1 MEKAVQNIPFLRLA
15 IALILG
21 IVFGQYLQLNIVAGS
36 LLLLLLLLGLFIIN
50 LKYRYSSAL
59 FFGICFNLFFVVL
72 GIMIFNRYNEKPI
85 LYSEGIYVA
94 TILESPVEKPNSFKS
109 TVAINQV
116 ISSDSVAKTNEKIIV
131 YFEKSE
137 NAIKLKAGD
146 EILFNRS
153 PNPVAPKLNPYD
165 FDYQKY
171 LERRKIYR
179 QVYLA
184 NENWQQTGNSRF
196 SLICE
201 AEKLRDKLINVY
213 RSQPI
218 DSVEFEILSALTL
231 GYSRE
236 LDPET
241 RRVFSSSGA
250 MHVLSVSGLHVAI
263 IFAVINFLFG
273 FLKRN
278 KHGRFIFTAAIILVL
293 WFYAF
298 ITGLSPS
305 VLRATAMFTVYIIGE
320 NIHRKANTYN
330 SLALTA
336 FFLLLINPNSLFD
349 IGFQLSYSALFGIV
363 VIEPK
368 LREHVNVKNRVLRY
382 FVSLI
387 TVSVAAQIATFPL
400 TSFYF
405 SQFPTYFWL
414 TNIFIIPAVAFLT
427 PAGIVLLFVNQIP
440 IVSDIISAILNFILK
455 YSYKLLYLIDQLPL
469 SVFQVTVNPVQLVLI
484 IGLII
489 SLFLAMTQFSAR
501 NLKSTFFLLFLFSI
515 SVLVNQVNRV
525 KESGIFVYNSSNN
538 PMIHLINGKENYVIT
553 EEKVLPDE
561 LQYSPFSATQKK
573 LGLKMPVMLLASDS
587 IRTKDIFL
595 QNRKILFQ
603 GQTMYFGKNSDK
615 NTLNTKRDYLINP
628 DPLWFSMNHSD
639 SATVIVTNKRYF
651 PKSTESNAQI
661 YCTFNRGAFQ
671 KIW

>member
-21 IVFGQYLQLNIVAGS
+21 IVAGQYLQLNVVAGS
-36 LLLLLLLLGLFIIN
+36 FLLLFLLSGLLIIN

-59 FFGICFNLFFVVL
+59 IFGICFHLFFAVL
-72 GIMIFNRYNEKPI
+72 GIVVYNRYNEKPVF
-85 LYSEGIYVA
+85 YSEGIFVA
-94 TILESPVEKPNSFKS
+94 TILESPVEKPNSYKS
-109 TVAINQV
+109 TVKINEV
-116 ISSDSVAKTNEKIIV
+116 ISSDSVTKTNEKIIV

-171 LERRKIYR
+171 SERRRVYR

-184 NENWQQTGNSRF
+184 TDNWQQNGNSRF
-196 SLICE
+196 SLIFE

-273 FLKRN
+273 FMKRN
-278 KHGRFIFTAAIILVL
+278 KQGRFIFTASIILVL

-305 VLRATAMFTVYIIGE
+305 VLRATAMFSVYIIGE
-320 NIHRKANTYN
+320 NMHRKANIYN

-336 FFLLLINPNSLFD
+336 FFILLINPNSLFD

-368 LREHVNVKNRVLRY
+368 LREYVNVKNRVLRY

-387 TVSVAAQIATFPL
+387 TISVAAQIATFPL

-414 TNIFIIPAVAFLT
+414 TNIFIIPTVAFLT

-440 IVSDIISAILNFILK
+440 VVSDIISATLNFTLK
-455 YSYKLLYLIDQLPL
+455 YSFKLLYLIDQLPL
-469 SVFQVTVNPVQLVLI
+469 SVFQVTVNQVQLLLT
-484 IGLII
+484 IGLIVT
-489 SLFLAMTQFSAR
+489 SFLVLTQFSAR
-501 NLKSTFFLLFLFSI
+501 NLKSMLFLLFLFSL
-515 SVLVNQVNRV
+515 SVFVHQVTR
-525 KESGIFVYNSSNN
+525 EQATGIIVYNSTDN
-538 PMIHLINGKENYVIT
+538 PIIHLINGKDNYVIT
-553 EEKVLPDE
+553 EEEVLPAE

-573 LGLKMPVMLLASDS
+573 LGLKTPLMLLGSDS

-595 QNRKILFQ
+595 QNRKILFH
-603 GQTMYFGKNSDK
+603 GRTMYFGKNSDK
-615 NTLNTKRDYLINP
+615 NTINTKPDYLINP

>member
-1 MEKAVQNIPFLRLA
+1 
-15 IALILG
+15 LG
-21 IVFGQYLQLNIVAGS
+21 ILAGQYIHLNVGEGS
-36 LLLLLLLLGLFIIN
+36 LLLFLLFFCLLIIN

-59 FFGICFNLFFVVL
+59 IFGICLNLFFVVL
-72 GIMIFNRYNEKPI
+72 GIVIYNRYNEKPV
-85 LYSEGIYVA
+85 LYSEGIFVA
-94 TILESPVEKPNSFKS
+94 TVLESPVEKPNSFKS
-109 TVAINQV
+109 TVDVNTV
-116 ISSDSVAKTNEKIIV
+116 IWPDSAVKTNEKVIV
-131 YFEKSE
+131 YFEKQG
-137 NAIKLKAGD
+137 NATALKPGD
-146 EILFNRS
+146 EIIFNS
-153 PNPVAPKLNPYD
+153 TPNRVAPKLNPYD
-165 FDYQKY
+165 FDYRQY

-184 NENWQQTGNSRF
+184 AEDWQNTGNSKF
-196 SLICE
+196 SMICE
-201 AEKLRDKLINVY
+201 AEKLRDKLIDVY
-213 RSQPI
+213 RAQPI

-263 IFAVINFLFG
+263 IFAVLNFIFG

-278 KHGRFIFTAAIILVL
+278 KNGRFVFMAAVIAVL

-305 VLRATAMFTVYIIGE
+305 VLRATAMFSVYIIGE
-320 NIHRKANTYN
+320 NIHRKANIFN

-368 LREHVNVKNRVLRY
+368 LSANLVVKNRVLRY

-405 SQFPTYFWL
+405 SQFPAYFWL

-427 PAGIVLLFVNQIP
+427 PFGIFLLFVNQIP
-440 IVSDIISAILNFILK
+440 VVSGVVSFVLNFVLK
-455 YSYKLLYLIDQLPL
+455 YGYKLLLLIDQLPGA
-469 SVFQVTVNPVQLVLI
+469 VFQVN
-484 IGLII
+484 
-489 SLFLAMTQFSAR
+489 
-501 NLKSTFFLLFLFSI
+501 
-515 SVLVNQVNRV
+515 VNQVQLWLIFGLIVTSWFVLIRFNATYLKTMLVILLLFCVSVFV
-525 KESGIFVYNSSNN
+525 KQVQLANMSQIIVYNSTRNT
-538 PMIHLINGKENYVIT
+538 MLHLIHGKENYVIS
-553 EEKVLPDE
+553 EEQVLPE
-561 LQYSPFSATQKK
+561 EIQYSPFTGTQKK
-573 LGLKMPVMLLASDS
+573 LGLKNPVMLIVSDS
-587 IRTKDIFL
+587 IRTKNLFL

-603 GQTMYFGKNSDK
+603 GKTIYLGKNPEK
-615 NTLNTKRDYLINP
+615 NKLPADEAYWINP
-628 DPLWFSMNHSD
+628 DQGWLSMINTD
-639 SATVIVTNKRYF
+639 SAVIIVTNKTHF
-651 PKSTESNAQI
+651 PKSTESNAHI
-661 YCTFNRGAFQ
+661 YCTFNQGAFR
-671 KIW
+671 KRW

>member
-1 MEKAVQNIPFLRLA
+1 LEKAVQNIPFLRLA

-21 IVFGQYLQLNIVAGS
+21 IVAGQYLQLNVVAGS
-36 LLLLLLLLGLFIIN
+36 FLLLFLLSGLLIIN

-59 FFGICFNLFFVVL
+59 IFGICFHLFFAVL
-72 GIMIFNRYNEKPI
+72 GIVVYNRYNEKPVF
-85 LYSEGIYVA
+85 YSEGIFVA
-94 TILESPVEKPNSFKS
+94 TILESPVEKPNSYKS
-109 TVAINQV
+109 TVKINEV
-116 ISSDSVAKTNEKIIV
+116 ISSDSVTKTNEKIIV

-171 LERRKIYR
+171 LERRRVYR

-184 NENWQQTGNSRF
+184 TDNWQQNGNSRF
-196 SLICE
+196 SLIFE

-273 FLKRN
+273 FMKRN
-278 KHGRFIFTAAIILVL
+278 KQGRFIFTASIILVL

-305 VLRATAMFTVYIIGE
+305 VLRATAMFSVYIIGE
-320 NIHRKANTYN
+320 NMHRKANIYN

-336 FFLLLINPNSLFD
+336 FFILLINPNSLFD

-368 LREHVNVKNRVLRY
+368 LREYVNVKNRVLRY

-387 TVSVAAQIATFPL
+387 TISVAAQIATFPL

-414 TNIFIIPAVAFLT
+414 TNIFIIPTVAFLT

-440 IVSDIISAILNFILK
+440 VVSDIISATLNFTLK
-455 YSYKLLYLIDQLPL
+455 YSFKLLYLIDQLPL
-469 SVFQVTVNPVQLVLI
+469 SVFQVTVNQVQLLLT
-484 IGLII
+484 IGLIVT
-489 SLFLAMTQFSAR
+489 SFLVLTQFSAR
-501 NLKSTFFLLFLFSI
+501 NLKSMLFLLFLFSL
-515 SVLVNQVNRV
+515 SVFVHQVTR
-525 KESGIFVYNSSNN
+525 EQATGIIVYNSTDN
-538 PMIHLINGKENYVIT
+538 PIIHLINGKDNYVIT
-553 EEKVLPDE
+553 EEEVLPAE

-573 LGLKMPVMLLASDS
+573 LGLKTPLMLLGSDS

-595 QNRKILFQ
+595 QNRKILFH
-603 GQTMYFGKNSDK
+603 GRTMYFGKNSDK
-615 NTLNTKRDYLINP
+615 NTINTKPDYLINP

>member
-1 MEKAVQNIPFLRLA
+1 LEKAVQNIPFLRLA

-21 IVFGQYLQLNIVAGS
+21 IVAGQYLQLNVVAGS
-36 LLLLLLLLGLFIIN
+36 FLLLFLLSGLLIIN

-59 FFGICFNLFFVVL
+59 IFGICFHLFFAVL
-72 GIMIFNRYNEKPI
+72 GIVVYNRYNEKPVF
-85 LYSEGIYVA
+85 YSEGIFVA
-94 TILESPVEKPNSFKS
+94 TILESPVEKPNSYKS
-109 TVAINQV
+109 TVKINEV
-116 ISSDSVAKTNEKIIV
+116 ISSDSVTKTNEKIIV

-171 LERRKIYR
+171 SERRRVYR

-184 NENWQQTGNSRF
+184 TDNWQQNGNSRF
-196 SLICE
+196 SLIFE

-273 FLKRN
+273 FMKRN
-278 KHGRFIFTAAIILVL
+278 KQGRFIFTASIILVL

-305 VLRATAMFTVYIIGE
+305 VLRATAMFSVYIIGE
-320 NIHRKANTYN
+320 NMHRKANIYN

-336 FFLLLINPNSLFD
+336 FFILLINPNSLFD

-368 LREHVNVKNRVLRY
+368 LREYVNVKNRVLRY

-387 TVSVAAQIATFPL
+387 TISVAAQIATFPL

-414 TNIFIIPAVAFLT
+414 TNIFIIPTVAFLT

-440 IVSDIISAILNFILK
+440 VVSDIISATLNFTLK
-455 YSYKLLYLIDQLPL
+455 YSFKLLYLIDQLPL
-469 SVFQVTVNPVQLVLI
+469 SVFQVTVNQVQLLLT
-484 IGLII
+484 IGLIVT
-489 SLFLAMTQFSAR
+489 SFLVLTQFSAR
-501 NLKSTFFLLFLFSI
+501 NLKSMLFLLFLFSL
-515 SVLVNQVNRV
+515 SVFVHQVTR
-525 KESGIFVYNSSNN
+525 EQATGIIVYNSTDN
-538 PMIHLINGKENYVIT
+538 PIIHLINGKDNYVIT
-553 EEKVLPDE
+553 EEEVLPAE

-573 LGLKMPVMLLASDS
+573 LGLKTPLMLLGSDS

-595 QNRKILFQ
+595 QNRKILFH
-603 GQTMYFGKNSDK
+603 GRTMYFGKNSDK
-615 NTLNTKRDYLINP
+615 NTINTKPDYLINP

>member
-1 MEKAVQNIPFLRLA
+1 LEKAVQNIPFLRLA

-21 IVFGQYLQLNIVAGS
+21 IVAGQYLQLNVVAGS
-36 LLLLLLLLGLFIIN
+36 FLLLFLLSGLLIIN

-59 FFGICFNLFFVVL
+59 IFGICFHLFFAVL
-72 GIMIFNRYNEKPI
+72 GIVVYNRYNEKPVF
-85 LYSEGIYVA
+85 YSEGIFVA
-94 TILESPVEKPNSFKS
+94 TILESPVEKPNSYKS
-109 TVAINQV
+109 TVKINEV
-116 ISSDSVAKTNEKIIV
+116 ISSDSVTKTNEKIIV

-171 LERRKIYR
+171 SERRRVYR

-184 NENWQQTGNSRF
+184 TDNWQQNGNSRF
-196 SLICE
+196 SLIFE

-273 FLKRN
+273 FMKRN
-278 KHGRFIFTAAIILVL
+278 KQGRFIFTASIILVL

-305 VLRATAMFTVYIIGE
+305 VLRATAMFSVYIIGE
-320 NIHRKANTYN
+320 NMHRKANIYN

-336 FFLLLINPNSLFD
+336 FFILLINPNSLFD

-368 LREHVNVKNRVLRY
+368 LREYVNVKNRVLRY

-387 TVSVAAQIATFPL
+387 TISVAAQIATFPL

-414 TNIFIIPAVAFLT
+414 TNIFIIPTVAFLT

-440 IVSDIISAILNFILK
+440 VVSDIISATLNFTLK
-455 YSYKLLYLIDQLPL
+455 YSFKLLYLIDQLPL
-469 SVFQVTVNPVQLVLI
+469 SVFQVTVNQVQLLLT
-484 IGLII
+484 IGLIVT
-489 SLFLAMTQFSAR
+489 SFLVLTQFSAR
-501 NLKSTFFLLFLFSI
+501 NLKSMLFLLFLFSL
-515 SVLVNQVNRV
+515 SVFVHQVTR
-525 KESGIFVYNSSNN
+525 EQATGIIVYNSTDN
-538 PMIHLINGKENYVIT
+538 PIIHLINGKDNYVIT
-553 EEKVLPDE
+553 EEEVLPAE

-573 LGLKMPVMLLASDS
+573 LGLKTPLMLLGSDS

-595 QNRKILFQ
+595 QNRKILFH
-603 GQTMYFGKNSDK
+603 GRTMYFGKNSDK
-615 NTLNTKRDYLINP
+615 NTINTKPDFLINP

>member
-21 IVFGQYLQLNIVAGS
+21 IAAGQYLQLNVIVGS
-36 LLLLLLLLGLFIIN
+36 LLLLLLLLGLLILN
-50 LKYRYSSAL
+50 LKYRYSSAVL
-59 FFGICFNLFFVVL
+59 FGICFNLFFVVL
-72 GIMIFNRYNEKPI
+72 GAIVYNKYNEKP
-85 LYSEGIYVA
+85 LFYSEGIYVA

-109 TVAINQV
+109 TVVVNNV
-116 ISSDSVAKTNEKIIV
+116 ILQDSAVKTNEKVII

-137 NAIKLKAGD
+137 NAIKLKPGD
-146 EILFNRS
+146 EIFFNRS
-153 PNPVAPKLNPYD
+153 PNRVTPKLNPYD

-171 LERRKIYR
+171 LARHKIYR
-179 QVYLA
+179 QIYLA
-184 NENWQQTGNSRF
+184 TENWQQTGNSRF

-213 RSQPI
+213 RNQPI

-278 KHGRFIFTAAIILVL
+278 KHGRFVFTTTIIIIL

-305 VLRATAMFTVYIIGE
+305 VLRATAMFSVYIIGE
-320 NIHRKANTYN
+320 NIHRKASIYN

-368 LREHVNVKNRVLRY
+368 LREYLNVKNRVLRY

-427 PAGIVLLFVNQIP
+427 PAGILLLFVNHVP
-440 IVSDIISAILNFILK
+440 FVSDIISVTLNFTLK
-455 YSYKLLYLIDQLPL
+455 YSFKLLTLIEQMPL
-469 SVFQVTVNPVQLVLI
+469 SVFQVTVNQVQLFLI
-484 IGLII
+484 IGLIV
-489 SLFLAMTQFSAR
+489 SSFLVFSQFSSQ
-501 NLKSTFFLLFLFSI
+501 NLKSMLFLLFLFSL
-515 SVLVNQVNRV
+515 SAFVKKVNTENTN
-525 KESGIFVYNSSNN
+525 GIIVYNSTTN
-538 PMIHLINGKENYVIT
+538 PIIHLIDGRENFVIS
-553 EEKVLPDE
+553 EEKVLPEE
-561 LQYSPFSATQKK
+561 LQYSPFSATQKS
-573 LGLKMPVMLLASDS
+573 LGLKTPVMLLASDS
-587 IRTKDIFL
+587 IRTKDVFL

-603 GQTMYFGKNSDK
+603 GQTIYFGKNSNK
-615 NTLNTKRDYLINP
+615 NTLSTKRYYLINP
-628 DPLWFSMNHSD
+628 GPSWLSMNHSD
-639 SATVIVTNKRYF
+639 SATVIVTNKRF
-651 PKSTESNAQI
+651 FSRSDESNAQI

>member
-1 MEKAVQNIPFLRLA
+1 MEKLVQNIPYLRLA

-21 IVFGQYLQLNIVAGS
+21 IVIGQYIEINLVVGS
-36 LLLLLLLLGLFIIN
+36 SILITLLSILFFIN
-50 LKYRYSSAL
+50 LKYRYSSVPL
-59 FFGICFNLFFVVL
+59 FGICVNLFFVVL
-72 GIMIFNRYNEKPI
+72 GIVIHSAYNKKPI
-85 LYSEGIYVA
+85 FYTNGTYVA
-94 TILESPVEKPNSFKS
+94 TVLESPVEKPNSFKS
-109 TVAINQV
+109 TVDVTRV
-116 ISSDSVAKTNEKIIV
+116 IWPDSVAKTNEKVII
-131 YFEKSE
+131 YFEKHE
-137 NAIKLKAGD
+137 NTKNLKPGD
-146 EILFNRS
+146 EIIFNS
-153 PNPVAPKLNPYD
+153 TPNWVAEKLNPYD
-165 FDYQKY
+165 FDYRRY

-179 QVYLA
+179 QVFLA
-184 NENWQQTGNSRF
+184 SENWQNTGNSEF

-241 RRVFSSSGA
+241 RRVFSTSGA

-263 IFAVINFLFG
+263 IFAVLNFIFG
-273 FLKRN
+273 FLRRN
-278 KHGRFIFTAAIILVL
+278 KNGQFIFMAVVIGVL

-305 VLRATAMFTVYIIGE
+305 VLRATAMFSVYIIGE
-320 NIHRKANTYN
+320 NLNRKSNIFN

-368 LREHVNVKNRVLRY
+368 LREHFVVKNRVFAY

-427 PAGIVLLFVNQIP
+427 PVGIILLFVNKIP
-440 IVSDIISAILNFILK
+440 VVAEVVSVILNFVLK
-455 YSYKLLYLIDQLPL
+455 YSYKLLSLIEQLPYA
-469 SVFQVTVNPVQLVLI
+469 VFQVTVNQIQLWLI
-484 IGLII
+484 FGLIVT
-489 SLFLAMTQFSAR
+489 SYFVLTQFNAR
-501 NLKSTFFLLFLFSI
+501 YLKTMLVVLLLFCV
-515 SVLVNQVNRV
+515 SVLAKQVKLENT
-525 KESGIFVYNSSNN
+525 SQIIVYNSTRNS
-538 PMIHLINGKENYVIT
+538 MLHLIQGRENYAIS
-553 EEKVLPDE
+553 EERVLPDE
-561 LQYSPFSATQKK
+561 LQYSPFIATQKK
-573 LGLKMPVMLLASDS
+573 LGLKNPVMLIASDS
-587 IRTKDIFL
+587 IRTKNVFM
-595 QNRKILFQ
+595 QHRKILFQ
-603 GQTMYFGKNSDK
+603 GHTIYFGQ
-615 NTLNTKRDYLINP
+615 NTQNKILTSAQFYWVNPNPATLSMIN
-628 DPLWFSMNHSD
+628 SD
-639 SATVIVTNKRYF
+639 SAIIIVTNKRYYS
-651 PKSTESNAQI
+651 KSTENNAQL
-661 YCTFNRGAFQ
+661 YCTFNQGAFQ

>member
-1 MEKAVQNIPFLRLA
+1 M
-15 IALILG
+15 
-21 IVFGQYLQLNIVAGS
+21 
-36 LLLLLLLLGLFIIN
+36 GLFILFPLLISLVIIN
-50 LKYRYSSAL
+50 LKYRYSLAL
-59 FFGICFNLFFVVL
+59 LFGICFNLFFVVL
-72 GIMIFNRYNEKPI
+72 GIMIFNRYNKKPV
-85 LYSEGIYVA
+85 LYSEGIYIA
-94 TILESPVEKPNSFKS
+94 TVLESPVEKPNSFKS
-109 TVAINQV
+109 TVEVNEV
-116 ISSDSVAKTNEKIIV
+116 ITSDSAARTNEKIII

-137 NAIKLKAGD
+137 NTIKLKPGD
-146 EILFNRS
+146 EVLFNRS
-153 PNPVAPKLNPYD
+153 PNLVAPKLNPYD

-171 LERRKIYR
+171 LARHKIYR

-184 NENWQQTGNSRF
+184 TENWQQTGNSRF

-278 KHGRFIFTAAIILVL
+278 KHGRFIFTASIILVL

-305 VLRATAMFTVYIIGE
+305 VLRATAMFSVYIIGE
-320 NIHRKANTYN
+320 NIYRKANIYN

-440 IVSDIISAILNFILK
+440 IVSNIISVTLNFTLK

-469 SVFQVTVNPVQLVLI
+469 SVFQVTVNAVQLFLI
-484 IGLII
+484 IGLIV
-489 SLFLAMTQFSAR
+489 SSFLVLTQFSAK
-501 NLKSTFFLLFLFSI
+501 NLKSMLILLFIFSL
-515 SVLVNQVNRV
+515 SVFVNKVNRE
-525 KESGIFVYNSSNN
+525 KASGILVYNSTNN

-553 EEKVLPDE
+553 EEKVLPAE

-573 LGLKMPVMLLASDS
+573 LGLKTPVMLLASDS
-587 IRTKDIFL
+587 IRTKNIFL

-603 GQTMYFGKNSDK
+603 GQTIYFGKKTDK
-615 NTLNTKRDYLINP
+615 NSSDTKRGYLINP
-628 DPLWFSMNHSD
+628 DPSWLSMTHSD

-651 PKSTESNAQI
+651 PKSTESTTQI
-661 YCTFNRGAFQ
+661 YCTFNQGAFQ
-671 KIW
+671 EIW

>member
-21 IVFGQYLQLNIVAGS
+21 IVAGQYLQLNVVAGS
-36 LLLLLLLLGLFIIN
+36 FLLLFLLSGLLIVN

-59 FFGICFNLFFVVL
+59 IFGICFHLFFAVL
-72 GIMIFNRYNEKPI
+72 GIVVYNRYNEKPVF
-85 LYSEGIYVA
+85 YSEGIFVA
-94 TILESPVEKPNSFKS
+94 TILESPVEKPNSYKS
-109 TVAINQV
+109 TVKINEV
-116 ISSDSVAKTNEKIIV
+116 ISSDSVTKTNEKIIV

-171 LERRKIYR
+171 LERRRVYR

-184 NENWQQTGNSRF
+184 TDNWQQNGNSRF
-196 SLICE
+196 SLIFE

-273 FLKRN
+273 FMKRN
-278 KHGRFIFTAAIILVL
+278 KQGRFIFTTSIILVL

-305 VLRATAMFTVYIIGE
+305 VLRATAMFSVYIIGE
-320 NIHRKANTYN
+320 NMHRKANIYN

-336 FFLLLINPNSLFD
+336 FFILLINPNSLFD

-368 LREHVNVKNRVLRY
+368 LREYVNVKNRVLRY

-387 TVSVAAQIATFPL
+387 TISVAAQIATFPL

-414 TNIFIIPAVAFLT
+414 TNIFIIPTVAFLT

-440 IVSDIISAILNFILK
+440 VVSDIISATLNFTLK
-455 YSYKLLYLIDQLPL
+455 YSFKLLYLIDQLPL
-469 SVFQVTVNPVQLVLI
+469 SVFQVTVNQVQLLLT
-484 IGLII
+484 IGLIVT
-489 SLFLAMTQFSAR
+489 SFLVLTQFSAR
-501 NLKSTFFLLFLFSI
+501 NLKSMLFLLFLFSL
-515 SVLVNQVNRV
+515 SVFVHQVTR
-525 KESGIFVYNSSNN
+525 EQATGIIVYNSTDN
-538 PMIHLINGKENYVIT
+538 PIIHLINGKDNYVIT
-553 EEKVLPDE
+553 EEEVLPAE

-573 LGLKMPVMLLASDS
+573 LGLKTPLMLLGSDS

-595 QNRKILFQ
+595 QNRKILFH
-603 GQTMYFGKNSDK
+603 GRTMYFGKNSDK
-615 NTLNTKRDYLINP
+615 NTINTKPDYLINP

>member
-21 IVFGQYLQLNIVAGS
+21 IVAGQYLQLNVVAGS
-36 LLLLLLLLGLFIIN
+36 FLLLFLLSGLLIIN

-59 FFGICFNLFFVVL
+59 IFGICFHLFFAVL
-72 GIMIFNRYNEKPI
+72 GIVVYNRYNEKPVF
-85 LYSEGIYVA
+85 YSEGIFVA
-94 TILESPVEKPNSFKS
+94 TILESPVEKPNSYKS
-109 TVAINQV
+109 TVKINEV
-116 ISSDSVAKTNEKIIV
+116 ISSDSVTKTNEKIIV

-171 LERRKIYR
+171 LERRRVYR

-184 NENWQQTGNSRF
+184 TDNWQQNGNSRF
-196 SLICE
+196 SLIFE

-273 FLKRN
+273 FMKRN
-278 KHGRFIFTAAIILVL
+278 KQGRFIFTASIILVL

-305 VLRATAMFTVYIIGE
+305 VLRATAMFSVYIIGE
-320 NIHRKANTYN
+320 NMHRKANIYN

-336 FFLLLINPNSLFD
+336 FFILLINPNSLFD

-368 LREHVNVKNRVLRY
+368 LREYVNVKNRVLRY

-387 TVSVAAQIATFPL
+387 TISVAAQIATFPL

-414 TNIFIIPAVAFLT
+414 TNIFIIPTVAFLT

-440 IVSDIISAILNFILK
+440 VVSDIISATLNFTLK
-455 YSYKLLYLIDQLPL
+455 YSFKLLYLIDQLPL
-469 SVFQVTVNPVQLVLI
+469 SVFQVTVNQVQLLLT
-484 IGLII
+484 IGLIVT
-489 SLFLAMTQFSAR
+489 SFLVLTQFSAR
-501 NLKSTFFLLFLFSI
+501 NLKSMLFLLFLFSL
-515 SVLVNQVNRV
+515 SVFVHQVTR
-525 KESGIFVYNSSNN
+525 EQATGIIVYNSTDN
-538 PMIHLINGKENYVIT
+538 PIIHLINGKDNYVIT
-553 EEKVLPDE
+553 EEEVLPAE

-573 LGLKMPVMLLASDS
+573 LGLKTPLMLLGSDS

-595 QNRKILFQ
+595 QNRKILFH
-603 GQTMYFGKNSDK
+603 GRTMYFGKNSDK
-615 NTLNTKRDYLINP
+615 NTINTKPDYLINP